1 MQGRII
7 ANIKAHKWKTA
18 YFYFR
23 KTKIIQYIVLR
34 GLRYI
39 LKREKKKKILFITHI
54 YSYYTYSI
62 ILSPIFLHITFVRYF
77 YALLAEK

>member
-18 YFYFR
+18 YFCFR

-39 LKREKKKKILFITHI
+39 KKRVLK
-54 YSYYTYSI
+54 
-62 ILSPIFLHITFVRYF
+62 
-77 YALLAEK
+77 